1 MKILNRKIADYIKA
15 FYRDNDNKILII
27 EGARQVGKSFIIR
40 EVCKA
45 QYKNYIEINLLED
58 YESNKNF
65 EYVKTTKDFYLQ
77 ISAIYGDAINTNEDT
92 IIFLDEIQVY
102 PHLITML
109 KFLNQDNKYRYICSG
124 SLLGVTLSNVASVP
138 MGSVEIKKMYPLD
151 FEEFLMANGFNAFEE
166 VYECFKERRSLNKN
180 IHNVLIDYFKDY
192 LIIGGLPECVRAF
205 LENKNIK
212 QVRTLQTNITNFY
225 INDATKYDIANK
237 LETKLIY
244 EYIPSLMENKK
255 NRVVVKDI
263 KGKKGYT
270 FQYFEKSFEYLTS
283 SGIAIKVNAIS
294 NPKFPLIESAKK
306 SLLKLYLNDI
316 GLLTNILYKENI
328 AAIKNDAN
336 SINLGNAYETV
347 VAEELNSKYDNLYYY
362 DNKKNGEVDFL
373 IDDYNNL
380 SILPIEVKSGKD
392 FAVHSAIDKFV
403 KSKEYNVKK
412 GIILSNDIEIKEEG
426 SKIYMPIYYFMY
438 L

>member
-1 MKILNRKIADYIKA
+1 MKVLKRKIADYIKE
-15 FYRDNDNKILII
+15 FYQENDNKILLID
-27 EGARQVGKSFIIR
+27 GARQVGKTFIIR

-77 ISAIYGDAINTNEDT
+77 ISAIYGNAINTNEDT

-151 FEEFLMANGFNAFEE
+151 FEEFLMANGFNTFEE
-166 VYECFKERRSLNKN
+166 LYECFKEKRSLNKN
-180 IHNVLIDYFKDY
+180 IHNVLMDYFKDY
-192 LIIGGLPECVRAF
+192 LIIGGLPECVRTF
-205 LENKNIK
+205 LENRNIK
-212 QVRTLQTNITNFY
+212 QVRTLQMNITNFY

-336 SINLGNAYETV
+336 SINLGNVYETV

-392 FAVHSAIDKFV
+392 FTVHSAIDKFV